1 MKTGRLEA
9 RDIMTRTVRTARPTD
24 PIRKVIDTI
33 CRHKVSGVPVVDGK
47 GQLAGLVSER
57 DILYAI
63 HRGTAQSSGK
73 PSGRKETKGLRTIDE
88 LLARDVMVVKVITGT
103 PDTDALRL
111 ASVMALRKI
120 RRIPIVEGRTLV
132 GIVSHGDVYRAIF
145 GVKGG
150 SRCSRRRL

>member
-9 RDIMTRTVRTARPTD
+9 RDIMTRTVHTARPAD
-24 PIRKVIDTI
+24 PLRKVIDTI

-47 GQLAGLVSER
+47 GQLVGLVSER
-57 DILYAI
+57 DILYAM
-63 HRGTAQSSGK
+63 HPG
-73 PSGRKETKGLRTIDE
+73 TKGLRNIDD
-88 LLARDVMVVKVITGT
+88 LQARDVMVVKVITGT

-120 RRIPIVEGRTLV
+120 RRIPIVEGRKLV